1 MFRGIGMYRAVTL
14 VLIVLLVSATVLSGF
29 GMVGFSPLGILVT
42 WALATAG
49 TFLGSVIGAFFT
61 KARLHLE
68 SSVITGALIASI
80 VPPTLEVP
88 DLIGATSAGIQ
99 GGIAKFLFAPGGRH
113 LLNPAATGVAMASA
127 FGLTVGFWWVATPAL
142 LPVIVLG
149 GALIAWRSGML
160 TPVIAYLTVA
170 YLTLG
175 VRLVG
180 SGEEPLT
187 TLWLMV
193 STYPVAFLGLFML
206 TEPLTA
212 PIRRWQQLLVAG
224 VVGLGVALPF
234 SLPLGPVILS
244 SSPELA
250 LITGNL
256 VAGALLAA
264 GRQRRSAGVTIV
276 GQRELAP
283 GVREFTLELD
293 RPVKLLAGQWVE
305 LHLPH
310 RKGDGRG
317 QRRVLSISSLPTVV
331 DQKTRVTFA
340 TRFSDSGS
348 RFKSFLADTPLPLH
362 GRISQVGGDFLLPSH
377 RPLLLI
383 AGGIG
388 ITPFVGWVQQLQAE
402 ERVLDVVLVRVSRSG
417 EHLYPELDCIPGL
430 ETLSVES
437 SRQLADV
444 NQTLSHPLADY
455 TVALSGSPGFIRSA
469 RTALRRA
476 GAKRILTDSFTG
488 Y

>member
-1 MFRGIGMYRAVTL
+1 MFRGMGMYRVVTL

-29 GMVGFSPLGILVT
+29 GIVGFSPLGILVT
-42 WALATAG
+42 WALATTG
-49 TFLGSVIGAFFT
+49 TLLGSAIGAFFT
-61 KARLHLE
+61 KVRLHLE

-80 VPPTLEVP
+80 VPPTLEGP
-88 DLIGATSAGIQ
+88 DLIGATSTGILA
-99 GGIAKFLFAPGGRH
+99 GIAKFLIAPGGRH
-113 LLNPAATGVAMASA
+113 LLNPAATGVAIASA

-142 LPVIVLG
+142 LPIIILG

-160 TPVIAYLTVA
+160 TPVVVYLA
-170 YLTLG
+170 IGYLTLG

-180 SGEEPLT
+180 SGEDLLT

-234 SLPLGPVILS
+234 SVPLGPVILS

-250 LITGNL
+250 LIAGNL

-293 RPVKLLAGQWVE
+293 RPMQLLAGQWME

-310 RKGDGRG
+310 RGGDGRG
-317 QRRVLSISSLPTVV
+317 QRRVFSISSLPAT
-331 DQKTRVTFA
+331 DNLTTRITFA
-340 TRFSDSGS
+340 TRFADRGS
-348 RFKSFLADTPLPLH
+348 SFKSFLGEATLPLS
-362 GRISQVGGDFLLPSH
+362 GRISQVGGDFLVPSH

-388 ITPFVGWVQQLQAE
+388 ITPFVGWLQQLRAE
-402 ERVLDVVLVRVSRSG
+402 EGVLDVVLIRVGRSG
-417 EHLYPELDCIPGL
+417 EHLYPELDGIPGL
-430 ETLSVES
+430 ETLSLES
-437 SRQLADV
+437 SEQLAGLK
-444 NQTLSHPLADY
+444 QTLAHPLADY

-469 RTALRRA
+469 RTAVRRA